1 MKFNLIFDTKN
12 SNREK
17 DANGFLHV
25 KNCHCTKVQIAQY
38 LGSEISNDLIPDKV
52 YNVFRPEEELKKAET
67 IQSLN
72 GVPLQLEHHD
82 DTAENPAQY
91 TRIGATGT
99 DAAFSFPYLSNSL
112 HFFNQKAIDLIESG
126 EKCELSIGYDCEIH
140 KESGEY
146 AGQPYDFVQRNIKIQ
161 HVALVECGRAGSDVK
176 VSDSKEI
183 ILNSE
188 KTEVKQMDKEKLL
201 QLINELVKAGATEEE
216 IKAKIDELTADACED
231 DDEVELEAEEVET
244 EEPDS
249 EEVEE
254 QEQETSDEEQTEQSD
269 DDDLIIEEVKAELE
283 KAGLDAENE
292 EIVKAFIVGN
302 HFGKKSET
310 EATDEDA
317 TDEDTTDEDTT
328 DEETTEEKKETEEQK
343 ATDTALKVAKIVKA
357 DLERRFNASREV
369 RHILGDVNAMKYDSA
384 AKIYRDALAKMGVN
398 VKSLKD
404 SECRAVFRAVS
415 AVKVKSKDCNIKR
428 AEKHT
433 ALDKLFNRVSVL

>member
-52 YNVFRPEEELKKAET
+52 YNVFRPEEELNKAET

-82 DTAENPAQY
+82 DTAERPAQY

-99 DAAFSFPYLSNSL
+99 DAIFEFPYLSNSL

-140 KESGEY
+140 KEAGEY
-146 AGQPYDFVQRNIKIQ
+146 EGQPYDFVQRNIKIQ

-201 QLINELVKAGATEEE
+201 QLINELVKAGASEEE

-231 DDEVELEAEEVET
+231 EEVEVETEEVET
-244 EEPDS
+244 EEPDT
-249 EEVEE
+249 EDAEE
-254 QEQETSDEEQTEQSD
+254 QEQETSDEDQTEQSD

-328 DEETTEEKKETEEQK
+328 DEDATEEQKETEEQK

-357 DLERRFNASREV
+357 DIERRFNASREV

>member
-1 MKFNLIFDTKN
+1 MKFKLIFDTKN

-38 LGSEISNDLIPDKV
+38 LGCEISKDLVADKV
-52 YNVFRPEEELKKAET
+52 YNVFRPEEELKKADT
-67 IQSLN
+67 VQSLN

-82 DTAENPAQY
+82 DTAEKPAQY

-99 DAAFSFPYLSNSL
+99 DAVFEYPYLSNSL

-140 KESGEY
+140 KEAGEFE
-146 AGQPYDFVQRNIKIQ
+146 GVPYDFVQRNIKIQ
-161 HVALVECGRAGSDVK
+161 HVALVECGRAGADVK

-188 KTEVKQMDKEKLL
+188 KNEVKQMDKEKLL
-201 QLINELVKAGATEEE
+201 QLINELVKAGASEEE

-231 DDEVELEAEEVET
+231 DEVEVET
-244 EEPDS
+244 EEVKTEEPDTD
-249 EEVEE
+249 EVEE
-254 QEQETSDEEQTEQSD
+254 QEQEASDEEQTEQKD

-302 HFGKKSET
+302 HFAKAET
-310 EATDEDA
+310 EA
-317 TDEDTTDEDTT
+317 TDEDTTDE
-328 DEETTEEKKETEEQK
+328 EATEEEKEAEEQK

-357 DLERRFNASREV
+357 DIERRFNAVREV

-384 AKIYRDALAKMGVN
+384 DKIYRDALAKMGVN

-415 AVKVKSKDCNIKR
+415 AVKVKSKDCNIKKV
-428 AEKHT
+428 EKHT

>member
-1 MKFNLIFDTKN
+1 MKFKLIFDTKN

-38 LGSEISNDLIPDKV
+38 LGCEISKDLIADKV
-52 YNVFRPEEELKKAET
+52 YNVYRPEEELNKAET

-82 DTAENPAQY
+82 DTAEKPAQY

-99 DAAFSFPYLSNSL
+99 DAVFEFPYLSNSL

-140 KESGEY
+140 KEAGEFE
-146 AGQPYDFVQRNIKIQ
+146 GVPYDFVQRNIKIQ
-161 HVALVECGRAGSDVK
+161 HVALVECGRAGADVK

-216 IKAKIDELTADACED
+216 IKAKIDELTSDACED
-231 DDEVELEAEEVET
+231 DDEVEVET
-244 EEPDS
+244 EEVKTEEPDT
-249 EEVEE
+249 EEVEK
-254 QEQETSDEEQTEQSD
+254 QEQETSDEEQTEQKD

-283 KAGLDAENE
+283 KAGLDADNE

-302 HFGKKSET
+302 HFAKAET
-310 EATDEDA
+310 EA
-317 TDEDTTDEDTT
+317 TDEDTTDE
-328 DEETTEEKKETEEQK
+328 EATEEKKEAEEQK

-357 DLERRFNASREV
+357 DIERRFNAVNEV
-369 RHILGDVNAMKYDSA
+369 RHVLGDVNAMKYDSA

-415 AVKVKSKDCNIKR
+415 AVKVKSKDCNSVKK

>member
-1 MKFNLIFDTKN
+1 MKFKLIFDTKN

-38 LGSEISNDLIPDKV
+38 LGCEISKDLIADKV
-52 YNVFRPEEELKKAET
+52 YNVYRPEEELKKADT

-82 DTAENPAQY
+82 DTAEKPAQY

-99 DAAFSFPYLSNSL
+99 DAVFEYPYLSNSL

-140 KESGEY
+140 KEAGEFE
-146 AGQPYDFVQRNIKIQ
+146 GVPYDFVQRNIKIQ
-161 HVALVECGRAGSDVK
+161 HVALVECGRAGADVK

-216 IKAKIDELTADACED
+216 IKAKIDELTSDACED
-231 DDEVELEAEEVET
+231 DDEVEVEAEEVKT
-244 EEPDS
+244 EEPDT

-254 QEQETSDEEQTEQSD
+254 QEQETSDEEQTEQKD

-283 KAGLDAENE
+283 KAGLDADNE

-302 HFGKKSET
+302 HFAKAET
-310 EATDEDA
+310 EA
-317 TDEDTTDEDTT
+317 TDEDTTDE
-328 DEETTEEKKETEEQK
+328 EATEEKKEAEEQK

-357 DLERRFNASREV
+357 DIERRFNAVNEV
-369 RHILGDVNAMKYDSA
+369 RHVLGDVNAMKYDSA

-415 AVKVKSKDCNIKR
+415 AVKVKSKDCNSVKK

>member
-38 LGSEISNDLIPDKV
+38 LGCEISKDLEADKV
-52 YNVFRPEEELKKAET
+52 YNVYRPEEELNKAET

-82 DTAENPAQY
+82 DTAERPAQY

-99 DAAFSFPYLSNSL
+99 DAVFEYPYLSNSL

-140 KESGEY
+140 KESGEFE
-146 AGQPYDFVQRNIKIQ
+146 GVPYDFVQRNIKIQ
-161 HVALVECGRAGSDVK
+161 HVALVECGRAGADVK

-188 KTEVKQMDKEKLL
+188 KTEVKKMDKEKLL

-231 DDEVELEAEEVET
+231 DEVEVETEEVET
-244 EEPDS
+244 EEPDT

-292 EIVKAFIVGN
+292 ELVKAFIVGN
-302 HFGKKSET
+302 HFAKAET
-310 EATDEDA
+310 EATDEEA
-317 TDEDTTDEDTT
+317 TDEEA
-328 DEETTEEKKETEEQK
+328 TEEEKEAEEQK

-357 DLERRFNASREV
+357 DIERRFNAVSEV

-384 AKIYRDALAKMGVN
+384 DKIYRDALAKMGVN

-415 AVKVKSKDCNIKR
+415 AVKVKSKDCNSVKK

>member
-1 MKFNLIFDTKN
+1 MKFKLIFDTKN

-25 KNCHCTKVQIAQY
+25 KNCHCTKVQIAPY
-38 LGSEISNDLIPDKV
+38 LGCEISKDLIADKV
-52 YNVFRPEEELKKAET
+52 YNVYRPEEELNKAET

-82 DTAENPAQY
+82 DTAEKPAQY

-99 DAAFSFPYLSNSL
+99 DAVFEYPYLSNSL

-140 KESGEY
+140 KEAGEFE
-146 AGQPYDFVQRNIKIQ
+146 GVPYDFVQRNIKIQ
-161 HVALVECGRAGSDVK
+161 HVALVECGRAGADVK

-188 KTEVKQMDKEKLL
+188 KNEVKQMDKEKLL
-201 QLINELVKAGATEEE
+201 QLINELVKAGASEEE
-216 IKAKIDELTADACED
+216 IKAKIDELTLDACE
-231 DDEVELEAEEVET
+231 DDEVELEAEEVKT
-244 EEPDS
+244 EEPDT
-249 EEVEE
+249 EEVE
-254 QEQETSDEEQTEQSD
+254 EQETSDEEQTEQKD

-292 EIVKAFIVGN
+292 ELVKAFIVGN
-302 HFGKKSET
+302 HFAKAET
-310 EATDEDA
+310 EA
-317 TDEDTTDEDTT
+317 TDEDTTDE
-328 DEETTEEKKETEEQK
+328 EATEEEKEAEEQK

-357 DLERRFNASREV
+357 DIERRFNAVSEV

-384 AKIYRDALAKMGVN
+384 DKIYRDALSKMGVN

-415 AVKVKSKDCNIKR
+415 AVKVKSKDCNSVKK

>member
-17 DANGFLHV
+17 DSNGFLHV
-25 KNCHCTKVQIAQY
+25 KHCHCTKVQIAQY
-38 LGSEISNDLIPDKV
+38 LGSEISSDLIPDKV

-82 DTAENPAQY
+82 DTAERPAQY

-99 DAAFSFPYLSNSL
+99 DAVFEFPYLSNSL

-140 KESGEY
+140 KENGEY
-146 AGQPYDFVQRNIKIQ
+146 MGQPYDFVQRNIKIQ
-161 HVALVECGRAGSDVK
+161 HVALVECGRAGADVK

-231 DDEVELEAEEVET
+231 EEVEVETEEVET

-292 EIVKAFIVGN
+292 EIVKAFICGN

-328 DEETTEEKKETEEQK
+328 EEQKETEEQK

-357 DLERRFNASREV
+357 DIERRFNASREV

-415 AVKVKSKDCNIKR
+415 AVKVKSKDCNSVKR

>member
-1 MKFNLIFDTKN
+1 MKFKLIFDTKN

-38 LGSEISNDLIPDKV
+38 LGCEISKDLIPDKV
-52 YNVFRPEEELKKAET
+52 YNVFRPEEELNKAET

-82 DTAENPAQY
+82 DTAERPAQY

-99 DAAFSFPYLSNSL
+99 DAVFEYPYLSNSL

-140 KESGEY
+140 KEAGEFE
-146 AGQPYDFVQRNIKIQ
+146 GVPYDFVQRNIKIQ
-161 HVALVECGRAGSDVK
+161 HVALVECGRAGADVK

-188 KTEVKQMDKEKLL
+188 KNEVKQMDKEKLL
-201 QLINELVKAGATEEE
+201 QLINELVKAGASEEE

-231 DDEVELEAEEVET
+231 DEVEVETEEVET
-244 EEPDS
+244 EEPDT

-254 QEQETSDEEQTEQSD
+254 QEQETSDEEQTEQKD

-292 EIVKAFIVGN
+292 ELVKAFIVGN
-302 HFGKKSET
+302 HFAKAET

-317 TDEDTTDEDTT
+317 ADEDTTNEDTT
-328 DEETTEEKKETEEQK
+328 EEEKEAEEQK

-357 DLERRFNASREV
+357 DIERRFNASREV
-369 RHILGDVNAMKYDSA
+369 RHVLGDVNAMKYDSA

-415 AVKVKSKDCNIKR
+415 AVKVKSKDCNSVKK

>member
-1 MKFNLIFDTKN
+1 MKFKLIFDTKN

-38 LGSEISNDLIPDKV
+38 LGCEISKDLIADKV
-52 YNVFRPEEELKKAET
+52 YNVFRPEEELNKAET

-82 DTAENPAQY
+82 DTAEKPAQY

-99 DAAFSFPYLSNSL
+99 DAVFEYPYLSNSL

-140 KESGEY
+140 KEAGEFE
-146 AGQPYDFVQRNIKIQ
+146 GVPYDFVQRNIKIQ
-161 HVALVECGRAGSDVK
+161 HVALVECGRAGADVK

-201 QLINELVKAGATEEE
+201 QLINELVKAGASEEE

-231 DDEVELEAEEVET
+231 DDEVEVETEEVET
-244 EEPDS
+244 EEPDT

-254 QEQETSDEEQTEQSD
+254 QEQETSDEEQTEQKD

-292 EIVKAFIVGN
+292 ELVKAFIVGN
-302 HFGKKSET
+302 HFAKAET

-317 TDEDTTDEDTT
+317 TDEETK
-328 DEETTEEKKETEEQK
+328 DEEEAEEQK

-357 DLERRFNASREV
+357 DIERRFNASREV

-384 AKIYRDALAKMGVN
+384 DKIYRDALAKMGVN

-415 AVKVKSKDCNIKR
+415 AVKVKSKDCNSVKK

>member
-1 MKFNLIFDTKN
+1 MKFKLIFDTKN

-38 LGSEISNDLIPDKV
+38 LGCEISKDLEADKV
-52 YNVFRPEEELKKAET
+52 YNVYRPEEELKKADT

-82 DTAENPAQY
+82 DTAERPAQY

-99 DAAFSFPYLSNSL
+99 DAVFEFPYLSNSL

-140 KESGEY
+140 KESGEFE
-146 AGQPYDFVQRNIKIQ
+146 GVPYDFVQRNIKIQ
-161 HVALVECGRAGSDVK
+161 HVALVECGRAGTDVK

-201 QLINELVKAGATEEE
+201 QLINELVKAGASEEE
-216 IKAKIDELTADACED
+216 IKAKIDELALDACED
-231 DDEVELEAEEVET
+231 DEAEEAET
-244 EEPDS
+244 ETETET

-254 QEQETSDEEQTEQSD
+254 QEQETSDEEQTEQKD

-292 EIVKAFIVGN
+292 DLVKAFIVGN
-302 HFGKKSET
+302 HFGAKAET

-317 TDEDTTDEDTT
+317 TDEEA
-328 DEETTEEKKETEEQK
+328 TEEEKEAEEQK

-357 DLERRFNASREV
+357 DIERRFNAVNEV
-369 RHILGDVNAMKYDSA
+369 RHVLGDVNAMKYDSA
-384 AKIYRDALAKMGVN
+384 DKIYRDALAKMGVN

-415 AVKVKSKDCNIKR
+415 AVKVKSKDCNSVKK

>member
-1 MKFNLIFDTKN
+1 MKFKLIFDTKN

-38 LGSEISNDLIPDKV
+38 LGCEISKDLIADKV
-52 YNVFRPEEELKKAET
+52 YNVFRPEEELNKAET

-82 DTAENPAQY
+82 DTAEKPAQY

-99 DAAFSFPYLSNSL
+99 DAVFEYPYLSNSL

-140 KESGEY
+140 KEAGEFE
-146 AGQPYDFVQRNIKIQ
+146 GVPYDFVQRNIKIQ
-161 HVALVECGRAGSDVK
+161 HVALVECGRAGADVK

-201 QLINELVKAGATEEE
+201 QLINELVKAGASEEE

-231 DDEVELEAEEVET
+231 EDVEVETEEVET
-244 EEPDS
+244 EEPDTD
-249 EEVEE
+249 EVEE
-254 QEQETSDEEQTEQSD
+254 QEQETSDEEQTEQAD

-292 EIVKAFIVGN
+292 ELVKAFIVGN
-302 HFGKKSET
+302 HFAKAET
-310 EATDEDA
+310 EA
-317 TDEDTTDEDTT
+317 TDEDTTDE
-328 DEETTEEKKETEEQK
+328 EATEEEKEAEEQK

-357 DLERRFNASREV
+357 DIERRFNAVSEV

-384 AKIYRDALAKMGVN
+384 DKIYRDALAKMGVN

-415 AVKVKSKDCNIKR
+415 AVKVKSKDCNSVKK

>member
-1 MKFNLIFDTKN
+1 MKFKLIFDTKN

-52 YNVFRPEEELKKAET
+52 YNVFRPEEELNKAET

-82 DTAENPAQY
+82 DTAERPAQY

-99 DAAFSFPYLSNSL
+99 DAVFEYPYLSNSL

-140 KESGEY
+140 KEAGEFE
-146 AGQPYDFVQRNIKIQ
+146 GVPYDFVQRNIKIQ
-161 HVALVECGRAGSDVK
+161 HVALVECGRAGADVK

-188 KTEVKQMDKEKLL
+188 KNEVKQMDKEKLL
-201 QLINELVKAGATEEE
+201 QLINELVKAGASEEE

-231 DDEVELEAEEVET
+231 DEVEVETEEVET
-244 EEPDS
+244 EEPDT

-254 QEQETSDEEQTEQSD
+254 QEQETSDEEQTEQKD

-292 EIVKAFIVGN
+292 EIVKAFIVG
-302 HFGKKSET
+302 HQFGTKSET

-317 TDEDTTDEDTT
+317 ADEDTTNEDTT
-328 DEETTEEKKETEEQK
+328 EEEKEAEEQK

-357 DLERRFNASREV
+357 DIERRFNASREV

-415 AVKVKSKDCNIKR
+415 AVKVKSKDCNSVKK

>member
-1 MKFNLIFDTKN
+1 MKFKLIFDTKN

-38 LGSEISNDLIPDKV
+38 LGCEISKDLIADKV
-52 YNVFRPEEELKKAET
+52 YNVFRPEEELNKVET

-82 DTAENPAQY
+82 DTAEKPAQY

-99 DAAFSFPYLSNSL
+99 DAVFEYPYLSNSL

-140 KESGEY
+140 KESGEFE
-146 AGQPYDFVQRNIKIQ
+146 GVPYDFVQRNIKIQ
-161 HVALVECGRAGSDVK
+161 HVALVECGRAGADVK

-201 QLINELVKAGATEEE
+201 QLINELVKAGASEEE

-231 DDEVELEAEEVET
+231 DDEVEVETEEVET
-244 EEPDS
+244 EEPDT

-254 QEQETSDEEQTEQSD
+254 QEQETSDEEQTEQKD

-292 EIVKAFIVGN
+292 ELVKAFIVGN
-302 HFGKKSET
+302 HFAKAET

-317 TDEDTTDEDTT
+317 TDEETK
-328 DEETTEEKKETEEQK
+328 DEEEAEEQK

-357 DLERRFNASREV
+357 DIERRFNASREV

-384 AKIYRDALAKMGVN
+384 DKIYRDALAKMGVN

-415 AVKVKSKDCNIKR
+415 AVKVKSKDCNSVKK

>member
-1 MKFNLIFDTKN
+1 MKFKLIFDTKN

-38 LGSEISNDLIPDKV
+38 LGCEISKDLIADKV
-52 YNVFRPEEELKKAET
+52 YNVFRPEEELNKAET

-82 DTAENPAQY
+82 DTAERPAQY

-99 DAAFSFPYLSNSL
+99 DAVFEYPYLSNSL

-140 KESGEY
+140 KEAGEFE
-146 AGQPYDFVQRNIKIQ
+146 GVPYDFVQRNIKIQ
-161 HVALVECGRAGSDVK
+161 HVAF
-176 VSDSKEI
+176 
-183 ILNSE
+183 NSE
-188 KTEVKQMDKEKLL
+188 KNEVKQMDKEKLL
-201 QLINELVKAGATEEE
+201 QLINELVKAGASEEE

-231 DDEVELEAEEVET
+231 DEVEVETEEVET
-244 EEPDS
+244 EEPDT

-254 QEQETSDEEQTEQSD
+254 QEQETSDEEQTEQKD

-292 EIVKAFIVGN
+292 EIVKAFIVG
-302 HFGKKSET
+302 HQFGTKSET

-317 TDEDTTDEDTT
+317 ADEDTTNEDTT
-328 DEETTEEKKETEEQK
+328 EEEKEAEEQK

-357 DLERRFNASREV
+357 DIERRFNASREV

-415 AVKVKSKDCNIKR
+415 AVKVKSKDCNSVKK

>member
-52 YNVFRPEEELKKAET
+52 YNVFRPEEELNKAET

-82 DTAENPAQY
+82 DTAERPAQY

-99 DAAFSFPYLSNSL
+99 DAVFEFPYLSNSL

-140 KESGEY
+140 KEAGEY
-146 AGQPYDFVQRNIKIQ
+146 EGQPYDFVQRNIKIQ
-161 HVALVECGRAGSDVK
+161 HVALVECGRAGADVK

-183 ILNSE
+183 LNSQ
-188 KTEVKQMDKEKLL
+188 KNEVKKMDKEKLL

-231 DDEVELEAEEVET
+231 EDEVEVETEEVET

-292 EIVKAFIVGN
+292 EIVKAFIIGN
-302 HFGKKSET
+302 HFAKKSET

-317 TDEDTTDEDTT
+317 TDEEA
-328 DEETTEEKKETEEQK
+328 TEEQKETEEQK

-357 DLERRFNASREV
+357 DIERRFNASREV

-384 AKIYRDALAKMGVN
+384 SKIYRDALAKMGVN

-415 AVKVKSKDCNIKR
+415 AVKVKSKDCNIKK

>member
-1 MKFNLIFDTKN
+1 MKFKLIFDTKN

-38 LGSEISNDLIPDKV
+38 LGCEISKDLIADKV
-52 YNVFRPEEELKKAET
+52 YNVFRPEEELKKADT

-82 DTAENPAQY
+82 DTAEKPAQY

-99 DAAFSFPYLSNSL
+99 DAVFEYPYLSNSL

-140 KESGEY
+140 KEAGEFE
-146 AGQPYDFVQRNIKIQ
+146 GVPYDFVQRNIKIQ
-161 HVALVECGRAGSDVK
+161 HVALVECGRAGADVK

-188 KTEVKQMDKEKLL
+188 KNEVKQMDKEKLL
-201 QLINELVKAGATEEE
+201 QLINELVKAGASEEE

-231 DDEVELEAEEVET
+231 EDEVEAEEVKT
-244 EEPDS
+244 EEPDT

-254 QEQETSDEEQTEQSD
+254 QEQETSDEEQTEQAD

-292 EIVKAFIVGN
+292 ELVKAFIVGN
-302 HFGKKSET
+302 HFAKSET
-310 EATDEDA
+310 EATDED
-317 TDEDTTDEDTT
+317 TT
-328 DEETTEEKKETEEQK
+328 DEEATEEEKEAEEQK

-357 DLERRFNASREV
+357 DIERRFNAVNEV
-369 RHILGDVNAMKYDSA
+369 RHVLGDVNAMKYDSA
-384 AKIYRDALAKMGVN
+384 DKIYRDALAKMGVN

-415 AVKVKSKDCNIKR
+415 AVKVKSKDCNSVKK

>member
-1 MKFNLIFDTKN
+1 MKFKLIFDTKN

-38 LGSEISNDLIPDKV
+38 LGCEISKDLIADKV
-52 YNVFRPEEELKKAET
+52 YNVFRPEEELNKADT

-82 DTAENPAQY
+82 DTAEKPAQY

-99 DAAFSFPYLSNSL
+99 DAVFEYPYLSNSL

-140 KESGEY
+140 KEAGEFE
-146 AGQPYDFVQRNIKIQ
+146 GVPYDFVQRNIKIQ
-161 HVALVECGRAGSDVK
+161 HVALVECGRAGADVK

-188 KTEVKQMDKEKLL
+188 KNEVKQMDKEKLL

-231 DDEVELEAEEVET
+231 DEVELEAEEVKT
-244 EEPDS
+244 EEPDT

-254 QEQETSDEEQTEQSD
+254 QEQEASDEEQTEQKD

-302 HFGKKSET
+302 HFAKAET
-310 EATDEDA
+310 EA
-317 TDEDTTDEDTT
+317 TDEDTTDE
-328 DEETTEEKKETEEQK
+328 EATEEEKEAEEQK

-357 DLERRFNASREV
+357 DIERRFNAVNEV
-369 RHILGDVNAMKYDSA
+369 RHVLGDVNAMKYDSA
-384 AKIYRDALAKMGVN
+384 DKIYRDALAKMGVN

-415 AVKVKSKDCNIKR
+415 AVKVKSKDCNSVKK

>member
-38 LGSEISNDLIPDKV
+38 LGSEISNDLIPDKI

-82 DTAENPAQY
+82 DTAERPAQY

-99 DAAFSFPYLSNSL
+99 DACFEFPYLSNSL

-146 AGQPYDFVQRNIKIQ
+146 MGQPYDFVQRNIKIQ
-161 HVALVECGRAGSDVK
+161 HVALVECGRAGADVK

-188 KTEVKQMDKEKLL
+188 KNEVKQMDKEKLL

-231 DDEVELEAEEVET
+231 EEVEVETEEVET

-302 HFGKKSET
+302 HFAKKSET
-310 EATDEDA
+310 EATDED
-317 TDEDTTDEDTT
+317 TT
-328 DEETTEEKKETEEQK
+328 DEEATEEQKETEEQK

-357 DLERRFNASREV
+357 DIERRFNASREV

-433 ALDKLFNRVSVL
+433 ALDKLFNRISVL

>member
-1 MKFNLIFDTKN
+1 MKFKLIFDTKN

-17 DANGFLHV
+17 DVNGFLHV

-38 LGSEISNDLIPDKV
+38 LGCEISKDLIADKV
-52 YNVFRPEEELKKAET
+52 YNVFRPEEELKKADT
-67 IQSLN
+67 VQSLN

-82 DTAENPAQY
+82 DTAEKPAQY

-99 DAAFSFPYLSNSL
+99 DAIFEYPYLSNSL

-140 KESGEY
+140 KEAGEFE
-146 AGQPYDFVQRNIKIQ
+146 GVPYDFVQRNIKIQ

-201 QLINELVKAGATEEE
+201 QLINELVKAGASEEE

-231 DDEVELEAEEVET
+231 DDEVEVET
-244 EEPDS
+244 EEVKTEEPDT

-254 QEQETSDEEQTEQSD
+254 QEQETSDEEQTEQKD

-292 EIVKAFIVGN
+292 ELVKAFIVGN
-302 HFGKKSET
+302 HFAKAET
-310 EATDEDA
+310 EA
-317 TDEDTTDEDTT
+317 TDEDTTDE
-328 DEETTEEKKETEEQK
+328 EATEEEKEAEEQK

-357 DLERRFNASREV
+357 DIERRFNAVNEV
-369 RHILGDVNAMKYDSA
+369 RHVLGDVNAMKYDSA
-384 AKIYRDALAKMGVN
+384 DKIYRDALAKMGVN

-415 AVKVKSKDCNIKR
+415 AVKVKSKDCNSVKK

>member
-1 MKFNLIFDTKN
+1 MKFKLIFDTKN

-38 LGSEISNDLIPDKV
+38 LGFEISKDLIPDKV
-52 YNVFRPEEELKKAET
+52 YNVFRPEEELNKAET

-82 DTAENPAQY
+82 DTAERPAQY

-99 DAAFSFPYLSNSL
+99 DAVFEYPYLSNSL

-140 KESGEY
+140 NEAGEFE
-146 AGQPYDFVQRNIKIQ
+146 GVPYDFVQRNIKIQ
-161 HVALVECGRAGSDVK
+161 HVALVECGRAGADVK

-188 KTEVKQMDKEKLL
+188 KNEVKQMDKEKLL
-201 QLINELVKAGATEEE
+201 QLINELVKAGASEEE

-231 DDEVELEAEEVET
+231 DEVELEAEEVET
-244 EEPDS
+244 EEPDT

-254 QEQETSDEEQTEQSD
+254 QEQETSDEEQTEQKD

-302 HFGKKSET
+302 HFAKAET

-317 TDEDTTDEDTT
+317 ADEDTTNEDTT
-328 DEETTEEKKETEEQK
+328 EEEKEAEEQK

-357 DLERRFNASREV
+357 DIERRFNASREV

-415 AVKVKSKDCNIKR
+415 AVKVKSKDCNSVKK

>member
-1 MKFNLIFDTKN
+1 MKFKLIFDTKN

-38 LGSEISNDLIPDKV
+38 LGCEISKDLIADKV
-52 YNVFRPEEELKKAET
+52 YNVFRPEEELKKADT

-82 DTAENPAQY
+82 DTAEKPAQY

-99 DAAFSFPYLSNSL
+99 DAVFEYPYLSNSL

-140 KESGEY
+140 KEAGEFE
-146 AGQPYDFVQRNIKIQ
+146 GVPYDFVQRNIKIQ
-161 HVALVECGRAGSDVK
+161 HVALVECGRAGADVK

-188 KTEVKQMDKEKLL
+188 KNEVKQMDKEKLL
-201 QLINELVKAGATEEE
+201 QLINELVKAGASEEE

-231 DDEVELEAEEVET
+231 DEVEVET
-244 EEPDS
+244 EEVKTEEPDT

-254 QEQETSDEEQTEQSD
+254 QEQETSDEEQTEQAD

-292 EIVKAFIVGN
+292 ELVKAFIVGN
-302 HFGKKSET
+302 HFAKTET
-310 EATDEDA
+310 EA
-317 TDEDTTDEDTT
+317 TDEDTTDEEAK
-328 DEETTEEKKETEEQK
+328 DEEEAEEQK

-357 DLERRFNASREV
+357 DIERRFNAVNEV
-369 RHILGDVNAMKYDSA
+369 RHVLGDVNAMKYDSA
-384 AKIYRDALAKMGVN
+384 DKIYRDALAKMGVN

-415 AVKVKSKDCNIKR
+415 AVKVKSKDCNSVKK

>member
-1 MKFNLIFDTKN
+1 MKFKLIFDTKN

-38 LGSEISNDLIPDKV
+38 LGCEISKDLIADKV
-52 YNVFRPEEELKKAET
+52 YNVFRPEEELNKAET

-82 DTAENPAQY
+82 DTAEKPAQY

-99 DAAFSFPYLSNSL
+99 DAVFEYPYLSNSL

-140 KESGEY
+140 KEAGEFE
-146 AGQPYDFVQRNIKIQ
+146 GVPYDFVQRNIKIQ
-161 HVALVECGRAGSDVK
+161 HVALVECGRAGADVK

-201 QLINELVKAGATEEE
+201 QLINELVKAGASEEE

-231 DDEVELEAEEVET
+231 EDVEVETEEVET
-244 EEPDS
+244 EEPDTD
-249 EEVEE
+249 EVEE
-254 QEQETSDEEQTEQSD
+254 QEQETSDEEQTEQAD

-292 EIVKAFIVGN
+292 ELVKAFIVGN
-302 HFGKKSET
+302 HFAKAET
-310 EATDEDA
+310 EA
-317 TDEDTTDEDTT
+317 TDEDTTDE
-328 DEETTEEKKETEEQK
+328 EATEEEKEAEEQK

-357 DLERRFNASREV
+357 DIERRFNAVNEV
-369 RHILGDVNAMKYDSA
+369 RHVLGDVNAMKYDSA
-384 AKIYRDALAKMGVN
+384 DKIYRDALSKMGVN

-415 AVKVKSKDCNIKR
+415 AVKVKSKDCNSVKK

>member
-1 MKFNLIFDTKN
+1 MKFKLIFDTKN

-38 LGSEISNDLIPDKV
+38 LGCEISKDLEADKV
-52 YNVFRPEEELKKAET
+52 YNVFRPEEELNKAET

-82 DTAENPAQY
+82 DTAEKPAQY

-99 DAAFSFPYLSNSL
+99 DAVFEYPYLSNSL

-140 KESGEY
+140 KEAGEFESV
-146 AGQPYDFVQRNIKIQ
+146 PYDFVQRNIKIQ
-161 HVALVECGRAGSDVK
+161 HVALVECGRAGADVK

-188 KTEVKQMDKEKLL
+188 KNEVKQMDKEKLL
-201 QLINELVKAGATEEE
+201 QLINELVKAGASEEE

-231 DDEVELEAEEVET
+231 DEVEVEAEEVKT
-244 EEPDS
+244 EEPDT

-254 QEQETSDEEQTEQSD
+254 QEQETSDEEQTEQKD

-292 EIVKAFIVGN
+292 ELVKAFIVGN
-302 HFGKKSET
+302 HFAKAET
-310 EATDEDA
+310 EA
-317 TDEDTTDEDTT
+317 TDEDTTDE
-328 DEETTEEKKETEEQK
+328 EATEEEKEAEEQK

-357 DLERRFNASREV
+357 DIERRFNAVNEV
-369 RHILGDVNAMKYDSA
+369 RHVLGDVNAMKYDSA
-384 AKIYRDALAKMGVN
+384 DKIYRDALAKMGVN

-415 AVKVKSKDCNIKR
+415 AVKVKSKDCNSVKK

>member
-1 MKFNLIFDTKN
+1 MKFKLIFDTKN

-38 LGSEISNDLIPDKV
+38 LGCEISKDLIADKV
-52 YNVFRPEEELKKAET
+52 YNVYRPEEELKKAET

-82 DTAENPAQY
+82 DTAEKPAQY

-99 DAAFSFPYLSNSL
+99 DAVFEYPYLSNSL

-140 KESGEY
+140 KEAGEFE
-146 AGQPYDFVQRNIKIQ
+146 GVPYDFVQRNIKIQ
-161 HVALVECGRAGSDVK
+161 HVALVECGRAGADVK

-188 KTEVKQMDKEKLL
+188 KNEVKQMDKEKLL
-201 QLINELVKAGATEEE
+201 QLINELVKAGASEEE

-231 DDEVELEAEEVET
+231 EDEVEVET
-244 EEPDS
+244 EEVKTEEPDT

-254 QEQETSDEEQTEQSD
+254 QEQETSDEEQTEQKD

-302 HFGKKSET
+302 HFAKAET
-310 EATDEDA
+310 EA
-317 TDEDTTDEDTT
+317 TDEDTTDE
-328 DEETTEEKKETEEQK
+328 EATEEEKEAEEQK

-357 DLERRFNASREV
+357 DIERRFNAVNEV
-369 RHILGDVNAMKYDSA
+369 RHVLGDVNAMKYDSA
-384 AKIYRDALAKMGVN
+384 DKIYRDALTKMGVN

-415 AVKVKSKDCNIKR
+415 AVKVKSKDCNSVKK

>member
-1 MKFNLIFDTKN
+1 MKFKLIFDTKN

-38 LGSEISNDLIPDKV
+38 LGCEISKDLIPDKV
-52 YNVFRPEEELKKAET
+52 YNVFRPEEELNKAET

-82 DTAENPAQY
+82 DTAEKPAQY

-99 DAAFSFPYLSNSL
+99 DAVFEYPYLSNSL

-140 KESGEY
+140 KEAGEFE
-146 AGQPYDFVQRNIKIQ
+146 GVPYDFVQRNIKIQ
-161 HVALVECGRAGSDVK
+161 HVALVECGRAGADVK

-188 KTEVKQMDKEKLL
+188 KNEVKQMDKEKLL
-201 QLINELVKAGATEEE
+201 QLINELVKAGASEEE

-231 DDEVELEAEEVET
+231 EDEVEVET
-244 EEPDS
+244 EEVKTEEPDT

-254 QEQETSDEEQTEQSD
+254 QEQETSDEEQTEQAD

-292 EIVKAFIVGN
+292 ELVKAFIVGN
-302 HFGKKSET
+302 HFAKSET
-310 EATDEDA
+310 EATDED
-317 TDEDTTDEDTT
+317 TT
-328 DEETTEEKKETEEQK
+328 DEEATEEEKEAEEQK

-357 DLERRFNASREV
+357 DIERRFNAVNEV
-369 RHILGDVNAMKYDSA
+369 RHVLGDVNAMKYDSA
-384 AKIYRDALAKMGVN
+384 DKIYRDALSKMGVN

-415 AVKVKSKDCNIKR
+415 AVKVKSKDCNSVKK

>member
-1 MKFNLIFDTKN
+1 MKFKLIFDTKN

-38 LGSEISNDLIPDKV
+38 LGCEISKDLEADKV

-82 DTAENPAQY
+82 DTAERPAQY

-99 DAAFSFPYLSNSL
+99 DAVFEYPYLSNSL

-140 KESGEY
+140 KEAGEFE
-146 AGQPYDFVQRNIKIQ
+146 GVPYDFVQRNIKIQ
-161 HVALVECGRAGSDVK
+161 HVALVECGRAGADVK

-188 KTEVKQMDKEKLL
+188 KNEVKQMDKEKLL

-231 DDEVELEAEEVET
+231 DEVEVETEEVET
-244 EEPDS
+244 EEPGT

-254 QEQETSDEEQTEQSD
+254 QEQETSDEEQTEQKD

-283 KAGLDAENE
+283 KSGLDAENE
-292 EIVKAFIVGN
+292 ELVKAFIVGN

-310 EATDEDA
+310 EATDED
-317 TDEDTTDEDTT
+317 TT
-328 DEETTEEKKETEEQK
+328 DEEAKDEEEKEAEEQK

-357 DLERRFNASREV
+357 DIERRFNAVNEV
-369 RHILGDVNAMKYDSA
+369 RHVLGDVNAMKYDSA

-415 AVKVKSKDCNIKR
+415 AVKVKSKDCNSVKK

>member
-1 MKFNLIFDTKN
+1 MKFKLIFDTKN

-38 LGSEISNDLIPDKV
+38 LGCEISKDLIADKV
-52 YNVFRPEEELKKAET
+52 YNVFRPEEELNKAET

-82 DTAENPAQY
+82 DTAEKPAQY

-99 DAAFSFPYLSNSL
+99 DAVFEYPYLSNSL

-140 KESGEY
+140 KESGEFE
-146 AGQPYDFVQRNIKIQ
+146 GVPYDFVQRNIKIQ
-161 HVALVECGRAGSDVK
+161 HVALVECGRAGADVK

-188 KTEVKQMDKEKLL
+188 KNEVKQMDKEKLL
-201 QLINELVKAGATEEE
+201 QLINELVKAGASEEE

-231 DDEVELEAEEVET
+231 DEVEVET
-244 EEPDS
+244 EEVKTEEPDT

-254 QEQETSDEEQTEQSD
+254 QEQETSDEEQTEQAD

-292 EIVKAFIVGN
+292 ELVKAFIVGN
-302 HFGKKSET
+302 HFAKAET
-310 EATDEDA
+310 EA
-317 TDEDTTDEDTT
+317 TDEDTTDE
-328 DEETTEEKKETEEQK
+328 EATEEEKEAEEQK

-357 DLERRFNASREV
+357 DIERRFNAVNEV
-369 RHILGDVNAMKYDSA
+369 RHVLGDVNAMKYDSA
-384 AKIYRDALAKMGVN
+384 DKIYRDALAKMGVN

-415 AVKVKSKDCNIKR
+415 AVKVKSKDCNSVKK

>member
-1 MKFNLIFDTKN
+1 MKFKLIFDTKN

-38 LGSEISNDLIPDKV
+38 LGCEISKDLIPDKV
-52 YNVFRPEEELKKAET
+52 YNVFRPEEELNKADT

-82 DTAENPAQY
+82 DTAEKPAQY

-99 DAAFSFPYLSNSL
+99 DAVFEYPYLSNSL

-140 KESGEY
+140 KEAGEFE
-146 AGQPYDFVQRNIKIQ
+146 GVPYDFVQRNIKIQ
-161 HVALVECGRAGSDVK
+161 HVALVECGRAGADVK

-201 QLINELVKAGATEEE
+201 QLINELVKAGASEEE

-231 DDEVELEAEEVET
+231 EDEVELETEEVKT
-244 EEPDS
+244 EEPDT

-254 QEQETSDEEQTEQSD
+254 QEQETSDEEQTEQAD

-292 EIVKAFIVGN
+292 ELVKAFIVGN
-302 HFGKKSET
+302 HFAKAET
-310 EATDEDA
+310 EA
-317 TDEDTTDEDTT
+317 TDEDTTDE
-328 DEETTEEKKETEEQK
+328 EATEEEKEAEEQK

-357 DLERRFNASREV
+357 DIERRFNAVREV
-369 RHILGDVNAMKYDSA
+369 RHVLGDVNAMKYDSA
-384 AKIYRDALAKMGVN
+384 DKIYRDALAKMGVN

-415 AVKVKSKDCNIKR
+415 AVKVKSKDCNSVKK

>member
-1 MKFNLIFDTKN
+1 MKFKLIFDTKN

-38 LGSEISNDLIPDKV
+38 LGCEISKDLIPDKV
-52 YNVFRPEEELKKAET
+52 YNVFRPEEELNKAET

-82 DTAENPAQY
+82 DTAERPAQY

-99 DAAFSFPYLSNSL
+99 DAVFEYPYLSNSL

-140 KESGEY
+140 KEAGEFE
-146 AGQPYDFVQRNIKIQ
+146 GVPYDFVQRNIKIQ
-161 HVALVECGRAGSDVK
+161 HVALVECGRAGADVK

-188 KTEVKQMDKEKLL
+188 KNEVKQMDKEKLL
-201 QLINELVKAGATEEE
+201 QLINELVKAGASEEE

-231 DDEVELEAEEVET
+231 DEVELEAEEVET
-244 EEPDS
+244 EEPDT

-254 QEQETSDEEQTEQSD
+254 QEQETSDEEQTEQKD

-302 HFGKKSET
+302 HFAKAET

-317 TDEDTTDEDTT
+317 ADEDTTNEDTT
-328 DEETTEEKKETEEQK
+328 EEEKEAEEQK

-357 DLERRFNASREV
+357 DIERRFNASREV

-415 AVKVKSKDCNIKR
+415 AVKVKSKDCNSVKK

>member
-1 MKFNLIFDTKN
+1 MKFNLIFDAKN

-82 DTAENPAQY
+82 DTAEKPAQY

-99 DAAFSFPYLSNSL
+99 DAVFEFPYLSNSL

-161 HVALVECGRAGSDVK
+161 HVALVECGRAGADVK

-183 ILNSE
+183 LNSQ
-188 KTEVKQMDKEKLL
+188 KNEVKKMDKEKLL
-201 QLINELVKAGATEEE
+201 QLINELVKAGATEDE

-231 DDEVELEAEEVET
+231 DDEVEVETEEVET
-244 EEPDS
+244 EEPDT

-254 QEQETSDEEQTEQSD
+254 QEQETSDEDQTEQSD

-292 EIVKAFIVGN
+292 EIVKAFIVG
-302 HFGKKSET
+302 HQFGAKAET

-317 TDEDTTDEDTT
+317 TDEDTTDE
-328 DEETTEEKKETEEQK
+328 EVAEEEKKTEEQK

-357 DLERRFNASREV
+357 DIERRFNAVSEV

-428 AEKHT
+428 SEKHT

>member
-1 MKFNLIFDTKN
+1 MKFKLIFDTKN

-38 LGSEISNDLIPDKV
+38 LGCEISKDLIADKV
-52 YNVFRPEEELKKAET
+52 YNVFRPEEELNKADT

-99 DAAFSFPYLSNSL
+99 DAVFEYPYLSNSL

-140 KESGEY
+140 KEAGEFE
-146 AGQPYDFVQRNIKIQ
+146 GVPYDFVQRNIKIQ
-161 HVALVECGRAGSDVK
+161 HVALVECGRAGADVK

-188 KTEVKQMDKEKLL
+188 KNEVKQMDKEKLL

-231 DDEVELEAEEVET
+231 DEVELEAEEVKT
-244 EEPDS
+244 EEPDT

-254 QEQETSDEEQTEQSD
+254 QEQEASDEEQTEQKD

-302 HFGKKSET
+302 HFAKAET
-310 EATDEDA
+310 EA
-317 TDEDTTDEDTT
+317 TDEDTTDE
-328 DEETTEEKKETEEQK
+328 EATEEEKEAEEQK

-357 DLERRFNASREV
+357 DIERRFNAVNEV
-369 RHILGDVNAMKYDSA
+369 RHVLGDVNAMKYDSA
-384 AKIYRDALAKMGVN
+384 DKIYRDALAKMGVN

-415 AVKVKSKDCNIKR
+415 AVKVKSKDCNSVKK

>member
-1 MKFNLIFDTKN
+1 MKFKLIFDTKN

-52 YNVFRPEEELKKAET
+52 YNVFRPEEELNKAET

-82 DTAENPAQY
+82 DTAERPAQY

-99 DAAFSFPYLSNSL
+99 DAVFEYPYLSNSL

-140 KESGEY
+140 KEAGEFE
-146 AGQPYDFVQRNIKIQ
+146 GVPYDFVQRNIKIQ
-161 HVALVECGRAGSDVK
+161 HVALVECGRAGADVK

-188 KTEVKQMDKEKLL
+188 KNEVKQMDKEKLL
-201 QLINELVKAGATEEE
+201 QLINELVKAGASEEE

-231 DDEVELEAEEVET
+231 DEVEVETEEVET
-244 EEPDS
+244 EEPDT

-254 QEQETSDEEQTEQSD
+254 QEQETSDEEQTEQKD

-292 EIVKAFIVGN
+292 ELVKAFIVGN
-302 HFGKKSET
+302 HFAKAET

-317 TDEDTTDEDTT
+317 ADEDTTNEDTT
-328 DEETTEEKKETEEQK
+328 EEEKEAEEQK

-357 DLERRFNASREV
+357 DIERRFNASREV

-415 AVKVKSKDCNIKR
+415 AVKVKSKDCNSVKK

>member
-1 MKFNLIFDTKN
+1 MKFKLIFDTKN

-38 LGSEISNDLIPDKV
+38 LGCEISKDLVADKV

-82 DTAENPAQY
+82 DTAEKPAQY

-99 DAAFSFPYLSNSL
+99 DAVFEYPYLSNSL

-140 KESGEY
+140 KEAGEFE
-146 AGQPYDFVQRNIKIQ
+146 GVPYDFVQRNIKIQ
-161 HVALVECGRAGSDVK
+161 HVALVECGRAGADVK

-188 KTEVKQMDKEKLL
+188 KNEVKQMNKEKLL
-201 QLINELVKAGATEEE
+201 QLINELVKAGASEEE

-231 DDEVELEAEEVET
+231 DDEVEVET
-244 EEPDS
+244 EEVKTEEPDT

-254 QEQETSDEEQTEQSD
+254 QEQETSDEEQTEQKD

-292 EIVKAFIVGN
+292 ELVKAFIVGN
-302 HFGKKSET
+302 HFAKAET
-310 EATDEDA
+310 EA
-317 TDEDTTDEDTT
+317 TDEDTTDE
-328 DEETTEEKKETEEQK
+328 EATEEEKEAEEQK

-357 DLERRFNASREV
+357 DIERRFNAVNEV
-369 RHILGDVNAMKYDSA
+369 RHVLGDVNAMKYDSA
-384 AKIYRDALAKMGVN
+384 DKIYRDALAKMGVN

-415 AVKVKSKDCNIKR
+415 AVKVKSKDCNSVKK

>member
-82 DTAENPAQY
+82 DTAEKPAQY

-99 DAAFSFPYLSNSL
+99 DAVFEFPYLSNSL

-140 KESGEY
+140 KENGEY
-146 AGQPYDFVQRNIKIQ
+146 MGQPYDFVQRNIKIQ
-161 HVALVECGRAGSDVK
+161 HVALVECGRAGADVK

-183 ILNSE
+183 ILNS
-188 KTEVKQMDKEKLL
+188 KTTEVKQMDKEKLL

-231 DDEVELEAEEVET
+231 EDVDVETEEVET
-244 EEPDS
+244 EEPDT

-254 QEQETSDEEQTEQSD
+254 QEQETSDEDQTEQSD

-292 EIVKAFIVGN
+292 EIVKAFIVG
-302 HFGKKSET
+302 HQFGAKSET

-317 TDEDTTDEDTT
+317 TDEDTTDEDTI
-328 DEETTEEKKETEEQK
+328 DEEATEEQK

-357 DLERRFNASREV
+357 DIERRFNASREV

>member
-1 MKFNLIFDTKN
+1 MKFKLIFDTKN

-38 LGSEISNDLIPDKV
+38 LGCEISKDLIADKV
-52 YNVFRPEEELKKAET
+52 YNVFRPEEELNKAET

-82 DTAENPAQY
+82 DTAEKPAQY

-99 DAAFSFPYLSNSL
+99 DAVFEYPYLSNSL

-140 KESGEY
+140 KEAGEFE
-146 AGQPYDFVQRNIKIQ
+146 GVPYDFVQRNIKIQ
-161 HVALVECGRAGSDVK
+161 HVALVECGRAGADVK

-188 KTEVKQMDKEKLL
+188 KNEVKQMDKEKLL
-201 QLINELVKAGATEEE
+201 QLINELVKAGASEEE

-231 DDEVELEAEEVET
+231 EEVEVDTEEVET
-244 EEPDS
+244 EEPDT

-254 QEQETSDEEQTEQSD
+254 QEQETSDEEQTEQAD

-292 EIVKAFIVGN
+292 ELVKAFIVGN
-302 HFGKKSET
+302 HFAKAET

-317 TDEDTTDEDTT
+317 TDE
-328 DEETTEEKKETEEQK
+328 ETTEEEKEAEEQK

-357 DLERRFNASREV
+357 DIERRFNAVNEV
-369 RHILGDVNAMKYDSA
+369 RHVLGDVNAMKYDSA
-384 AKIYRDALAKMGVN
+384 DKIYRDALAKMGVN

-415 AVKVKSKDCNIKR
+415 AVKVKSKDCNSVKK

>member
-1 MKFNLIFDTKN
+1 MKFKLIFDTKN

-38 LGSEISNDLIPDKV
+38 LGCEISKDLIPDKV

-82 DTAENPAQY
+82 DTAEKPAQY

-99 DAAFSFPYLSNSL
+99 DAVFEYPYLSNSL

-140 KESGEY
+140 KEAGEFE
-146 AGQPYDFVQRNIKIQ
+146 GVPYDFVQRNIKIQ
-161 HVALVECGRAGSDVK
+161 HVALVECGRAGADVK

-183 ILNSE
+183 IFNSE
-188 KTEVKQMDKEKLL
+188 KNEVKQMDKEKLL
-201 QLINELVKAGATEEE
+201 QLINELVKAGASEEE

-231 DDEVELEAEEVET
+231 DEVEVETEEVET
-244 EEPDS
+244 EEPDT
-249 EEVEE
+249 EEVE
-254 QEQETSDEEQTEQSD
+254 EQETSDEEQTEQAD
-269 DDDLIIEEVKAELE
+269 NDDLIIEEVKAELE

-292 EIVKAFIVGN
+292 ELVKAFIVGN
-302 HFGKKSET
+302 HFAKAET
-310 EATDEDA
+310 EA
-317 TDEDTTDEDTT
+317 TDEDTTDE
-328 DEETTEEKKETEEQK
+328 EATEEEKEAEEQK

-357 DLERRFNASREV
+357 DIERRFNAVNEV
-369 RHILGDVNAMKYDSA
+369 RHVLGDVNAMKYDSA
-384 AKIYRDALAKMGVN
+384 DKIYRDALAKMGVN

-415 AVKVKSKDCNIKR
+415 AVKVKSKDCNSVKK

>member
-1 MKFNLIFDTKN
+1 MKFKLIFDTKN

-38 LGSEISNDLIPDKV
+38 LGCEISKDLIADKV
-52 YNVFRPEEELKKAET
+52 YNVFRPEEELNKAET

-82 DTAENPAQY
+82 DTAERPAQY

-99 DAAFSFPYLSNSL
+99 DAVFEYPYLSNSL

-140 KESGEY
+140 KEAGEFE
-146 AGQPYDFVQRNIKIQ
+146 GVPYDFVQRNIKIQ
-161 HVALVECGRAGSDVK
+161 HVALVECGRAGADVK

-188 KTEVKQMDKEKLL
+188 KNEVKQMDKEKLL
-201 QLINELVKAGATEEE
+201 QLINELVKAGASEEE

-231 DDEVELEAEEVET
+231 DEVELEAEEVET
-244 EEPDS
+244 EEPDT

-254 QEQETSDEEQTEQSD
+254 QEQETSDEEQTEQKD

-292 EIVKAFIVGN
+292 ELVKAFIVGN
-302 HFGKKSET
+302 HFAKAET

-317 TDEDTTDEDTT
+317 ADEDTTNEDTT
-328 DEETTEEKKETEEQK
+328 EEEKEAEEQK

-357 DLERRFNASREV
+357 DIERRFNASREV
-369 RHILGDVNAMKYDSA
+369 RQ

-415 AVKVKSKDCNIKR
+415 AVKVKSKDCNSVKK

>member
-1 MKFNLIFDTKN
+1 MKFKLIFDTKN

-38 LGSEISNDLIPDKV
+38 LGCEISKDLIADKV
-52 YNVFRPEEELKKAET
+52 YNVFRPEEELNKAET

-82 DTAENPAQY
+82 DTAERPAQY

-99 DAAFSFPYLSNSL
+99 DAVFEYPYLSNSL

-140 KESGEY
+140 KEAGEFE
-146 AGQPYDFVQRNIKIQ
+146 GVPYDFVQRNIKIQ
-161 HVALVECGRAGSDVK
+161 HVALVECGRAGADVK

-188 KTEVKQMDKEKLL
+188 KNEVKQMDKEKLL
-201 QLINELVKAGATEEE
+201 QLINELVKAGASEEE

-231 DDEVELEAEEVET
+231 DEVEVETEEVET
-244 EEPDS
+244 EEPDT

-254 QEQETSDEEQTEQSD
+254 QEQETSDEEQTEQKD

-292 EIVKAFIVGN
+292 ELVKAFIVGN
-302 HFGKKSET
+302 HFAKAET

-317 TDEDTTDEDTT
+317 ADEDTTNEDTT
-328 DEETTEEKKETEEQK
+328 EEEKEAEEQK

-357 DLERRFNASREV
+357 DIERRFNASREV
-369 RHILGDVNAMKYDSA
+369 RHRIPCS
-384 AKIYRDALAKMGVN
+384 I
-398 VKSLKD
+398 
-404 SECRAVFRAVS
+404 CR
-415 AVKVKSKDCNIKR
+415 
-428 AEKHT
+428 
-433 ALDKLFNRVSVL
+433 

>member
-1 MKFNLIFDTKN
+1 MKFKLIFDTKN

-38 LGSEISNDLIPDKV
+38 LGCEISKDLEADKV
-52 YNVFRPEEELKKAET
+52 YNVFRPEEELNKAET

-82 DTAENPAQY
+82 DTAEKPAQY

-99 DAAFSFPYLSNSL
+99 DAVFEYPYLDNSL

-140 KESGEY
+140 KEPGEFE
-146 AGQPYDFVQRNIKIQ
+146 GVPYDFVQRNIKIQ
-161 HVALVECGRAGSDVK
+161 HVALVECGRAGADVK

-188 KTEVKQMDKEKLL
+188 KNEVKQMDKEKLL

-231 DDEVELEAEEVET
+231 DEVEVET
-244 EEPDS
+244 EEVKTEEPDT

-254 QEQETSDEEQTEQSD
+254 QEQETSDEEQTEQAD

-292 EIVKAFIVGN
+292 ELVKAFIVGN
-302 HFGKKSET
+302 HFAKAET
-310 EATDEDA
+310 EA
-317 TDEDTTDEDTT
+317 TDEDTTDE
-328 DEETTEEKKETEEQK
+328 EATEEEKEAEEQK

-357 DLERRFNASREV
+357 DIERRFNAVNEV
-369 RHILGDVNAMKYDSA
+369 RHVLGDVNAMKYDSA
-384 AKIYRDALAKMGVN
+384 DKIYRDALAKMGVN

-415 AVKVKSKDCNIKR
+415 AVKVKSKDCNSVKK